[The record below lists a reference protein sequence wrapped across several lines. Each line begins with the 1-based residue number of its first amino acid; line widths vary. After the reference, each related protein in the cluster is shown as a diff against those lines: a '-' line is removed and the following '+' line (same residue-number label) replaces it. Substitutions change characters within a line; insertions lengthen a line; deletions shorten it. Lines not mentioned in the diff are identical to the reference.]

1 MLRSGPSPAGTP
13 LAVGASEG
21 RQTIVRPPG
30 VVLGAFL
37 ARNDARTHLDMTTR
51 APGSR
56 VVHRLLRRVALG
68 MVVRNG
74 RILASQ
80 CWIRLQLVSF
90 DQRHSGGL
98 TSPGRRDLRLSSRR

>member
-1 MLRSGPSPAGTP
+1 
-13 LAVGASEG
+13 
-21 RQTIVRPPG
+21 
-30 VVLGAFL
+30 
-37 ARNDARTHLDMTTR
+37 
-51 APGSR
+51 
-56 VVHRLLRRVALG
+56 

-98 TSPGRRDLRLSSRR
+98 TSPGRRDLRLSSRRRRSGELDEHQVVAASRPCAATIGMGRWRSAVHV